1 VLTNAAHDDK
11 DVGCLEKFVSF
22 HSSNNKQAVSL
33 CSIQRTEV
41 ASSAIA
47 SV

>member
-1 VLTNAAHDDK
+1 MLTNAAHEDK
-11 DVGCLEKFVSF
+11 DIRCLEKFVSF

-41 ASSAIA
+41 ESSAIA
-47 SV
+47 SP